1 MLNMFI
7 DYGEGIQIQS
17 KILNIQEK
25 IKVTSKFG
33 EKKSWLHERELA
45 LEAALDIGK
54 GDAL

>member
-1 MLNMFI
+1 MNMFI